1 MSRSAQTKYGHQ
13 QICIF
18 YVAHVFTI
26 FHYNMVQRCTNIL
39 VVYQVYT
46 IFGIGMHDNNDWVKA
61 GLMVVVVMPLK
72 MI

>member
-1 MSRSAQTKYGHQ
+1 
-13 QICIF
+13 
-18 YVAHVFTI
+18 
-26 FHYNMVQRCTNIL
+26 MVQRCTNIL

-61 GLMVVVVMPLK
+61 GLLVVVVMPLK